1 MGPLSHYAL
10 LRAASR
16 IAMQQSIQGWQPGQS
31 GLAARMGAIGIGTGC
46 QLTSEE
52 TRARRGTEWK
62 AKIPMI
68 HAWGWGGGEF
78 GGNSAKEFE
87 KGNMNWLNLNPS
99 FPKEKKRVTTV
110 VRNLRNIVK
119 KQQKGC
125 SPRVRG
131 APNRPK
137 PGNVLIC
144 GFLLF
149 HSYYLSLVISFIYR
163 TKTLTVTRKHI

>member
-1 MGPLSHYAL
+1 MTDHTGSSYK
-10 LRAASR
+10 
-16 IAMQQSIQGWQPGQS
+16 GY
-31 GLAARMGAIGIGTGC
+31 IGIDRKSGDMD
-46 QLTSEE
+46 QSPRPLTQ
-52 TRARRGTEWK
+52 TLTFGLWDGV
-62 AKIPMI
+62 IPMI